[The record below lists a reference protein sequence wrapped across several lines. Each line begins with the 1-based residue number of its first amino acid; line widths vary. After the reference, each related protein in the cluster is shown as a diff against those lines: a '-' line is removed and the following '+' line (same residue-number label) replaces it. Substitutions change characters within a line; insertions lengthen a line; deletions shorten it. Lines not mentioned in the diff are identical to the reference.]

1 MFVAWVCWQYDDF
14 DISLLGFDSRFSSLM
29 SDLRGLDF
37 SSACRTFHFNLSAWA
52 LVTFKA
58 ASPIG
63 VMAVKYGMG
72 LDGSHQMLTNAFTGW

>member
-1 MFVAWVCWQYDDF
+1 MHVGLCN
-14 DISLLGFDSRFSSLM
+14 LL
-29 SDLRGLDF
+29 
-37 SSACRTFHFNLSAWA
+37 AWA

-72 LDGSHQMLTNAFTGW
+72 SDVDKCFNRLVANVVLTLNMIFQML